1 MMKLELILR
10 SAGAKIVKLV
20 GLESETGLAGSIGLE
35 TGSRWAE
42 SGNWEPRLE
51 NLVHD
56 REIDSKHW
64 DWG

>member
-35 TGSRWAE
+35 TGSR
-42 SGNWEPRLE
+42 
-51 NLVHD
+51 
-56 REIDSKHW
+56 
-64 DWG
+64 